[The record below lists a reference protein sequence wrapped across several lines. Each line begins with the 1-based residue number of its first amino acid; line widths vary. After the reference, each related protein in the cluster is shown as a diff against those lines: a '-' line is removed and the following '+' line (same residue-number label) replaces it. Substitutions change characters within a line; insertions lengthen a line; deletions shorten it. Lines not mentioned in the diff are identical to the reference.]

1 MQRHAKSLQDKARG
15 HIVILDNSTFARYR
29 VISGGS
35 GKEYIVNV
43 FTDGGASCNC
53 DWALKRVDTLIEN
66 KGAVACSH
74 TIAVFEFIAQGKGKR
89 VSAWSSVEQ
98 AERQHR
104 STIDL
109 VDGVVLTL
117 RTVPRHW
124 TQSDFLFLVR

>member
-15 HIVILDNSTFARYR
+15 HTVILDNSTFARYR

-43 FTDGGASCNC
+43 FADGGASCNC
-53 DWALKRVDTLIEN
+53 DWALKRVDTLVEN

-89 VSAWSSVEQ
+89 VSAWASFAE